1 MTGKNMYIL
10 KTHKFMQK
18 IIYKFIL
25 SLYLY
30 LFFDKTFFIYSFY
43 PETLDKS
50 KYTFFFIQ
58 SLNKSVFLKNV
69 CEYIT
74 AGRYWIGK
82 ECDIFQY

>member
-18 IIYKFIL
+18 IIYKFIS

-30 LFFDKTFFIYSFY
+30 LSFDKTFFIYSFY

-50 KYTFFFIQ
+50 KYTFFFYSISKQ
-58 SLNKSVFLKNV
+58 V
-69 CEYIT
+69 C
-74 AGRYWIGK
+74 
-82 ECDIFQY
+82 IFEKCLQIYNCREVLDR